1 MCEYIIEKQ
10 YSGVNWNFK
19 MFNQTTSLDTKDK
32 TRYSNFAAEDLDT
45 TLCLIDQEI
54 KESPRKTQKLVV
66 DFLVSKQMP

>member
-1 MCEYIIEKQ
+1 
-10 YSGVNWNFK
+10 